1 MVRFVR
7 LAALCALVSCLGV
20 ATASAGHPQER
31 KGFWI
36 ALGFGYGWAEASC
49 SLCEGADGDGASTGV
64 LRLGWA
70 LNQRVLL
77 GGEFDFWWKER
88 SDDTLLLYNPVL
100 TVSFYPRETSGLFVR
115 GGIGGA
121 YADTGSRIGNTTIT
135 TTLGSGL
142 GLLAGAGY
150 DIRVGRKISI
160 TPALTYWTGRSMEL
174 QFEDTFLREDWHHN
188 VVDLTVAVTFH

>member
-1 MVRFVR
+1 MSFARVG
-7 LAALCALVSCLGV
+7 ALCGVLSLLGV

-36 ALGFGYGWAEASC
+36 ALGFGYGWADASC
-49 SLCEGADGDGASTGV
+49 SLCDGANGDGASTGV

-70 LNQRVLL
+70 LNQKVLL
-77 GGEFDFWWKER
+77 GGEFDFWWKDR
-88 SDDTLLLYNPVL
+88 DVDTLFLYDPVF
-100 TVSFYPRETSGLFVR
+100 TVTFYPGETAGLFVR

-121 YADTGSRIGNTTIT
+121 GADTGARIGNTTIT
-135 TTLGSGL
+135 TELGSGL

-160 TPALTYWTGRSMEL
+160 TPALTYWTGRSMDL
-174 QFEDTFLREDWHHN
+174 RFEDTTLTETWHHH
-188 VVDLTVAVTFH
+188 VVDITVAVTFH